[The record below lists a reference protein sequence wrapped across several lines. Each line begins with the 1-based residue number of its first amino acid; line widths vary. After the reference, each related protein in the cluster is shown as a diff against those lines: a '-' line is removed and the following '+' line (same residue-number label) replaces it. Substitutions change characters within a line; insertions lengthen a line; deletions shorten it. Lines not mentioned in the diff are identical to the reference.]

1 MKINFHKLLNI
12 LTVFFLIH
20 SGTAISQQSIQY
32 SQWSTHQ
39 FAFNPAHAGIKE
51 CVDIQTLARYQWV
64 GVPGAPKSGFFT
76 LSCPLQA
83 KRTDYLFGRHGIG
96 VKVEY
101 DKIGQFTM
109 NKFNLAYAGHFN
121 FSRDTRLSLGLSLG
135 MMHFGYDPF
144 SVKTIDLDPSVYSEA
159 SLVKPDATFG
169 AWWNGANYYFGFA
182 LQNLFRPK
190 WDGIG
195 LESRFRLE
203 PMINAGY
210 RLKLDND
217 YNVNSGILFK
227 IPKSGQPSV
236 DVNAILD
243 YKNICGIG
251 IGYRFTEAVLGFAY
265 IKFNQQL
272 SIQYSMD
279 YVVSPLGRTMSHEV
293 SINFATCKP
302 VITSSI
308 KTALFD

>member
-1 MKINFHKLLNI
+1 MKYKFQILILLLI
-12 LTVFFLIH
+12 LVISNNSF
-20 SGTAISQQSIQY
+20 SQQSIQY
-32 SQWSTHQ
+32 TQWATHQ
-39 FAFNPAHAGIKE
+39 LAFNPAHAGIKP

-64 GVPGAPKSGFFT
+64 GVAGAPKSGFFT
-76 LSCPLQA
+76 LSVPLQA
-83 KRTDYLFGRHGIG
+83 NRSDYLYARHGVG

-109 NKFNLAYAGHFN
+109 NKFNIDYAGHFN
-121 FSRDTRLSLGLSLG
+121 FSRDTRLSLGIAMG

-144 SVKTIDLDPSVYSEA
+144 AVKTIDVDPSVFSEA
-159 SLVKPDATFG
+159 SLVLPDASFG
-169 AWWNGANYYFGFA
+169 AWWNGSDYYFGFA
-182 LQNLFRPK
+182 LQNLLRSK
-190 WDGIG
+190 WKGVG

-210 RLKLDND
+210 RLKLDN
-217 YNVNSGILFK
+217 NFCVNSGLLFK
-227 IPKSGQPSV
+227 IPTTGQPSV
-236 DVNAILD
+236 DVNGVID

-251 IGYRFTEAVLGFAY
+251 IGYRFTEAVLGYAY

-279 YVVSPLGRTMSHEV
+279 YVVSPIGRTMSHEV

-302 VITSSI
+302 VITGSI